1 MLIGFPADV
10 DDDKTT
16 ADQWEVLYNYGV
28 PCRSYL
34 GKPRWMVPKQT
45 VLGSISSVF
54 YVNASHDPNVV
65 IDYHWVANK
74 YCKVAEVKMLK
85 DVDSKELL
93 CAFDNAYQARTKLM
107 AAHSKWPEPGEDN
120 VTATKSLGETPSN
133 RDTSSDEDNVTATK
147 SLRETP
153 ADPYTSSADNKVV
166 GTGANPIEI
175 DHTPLTGRRTRRVS
189 TAKEPSQE
197 TGNASVEPDTVCNKC
212 VRYVL

>member
-107 AAHSKWPEPGEDN
+107 AAHSKWQEPGE
-120 VTATKSLGETPSN
+120 
-133 RDTSSDEDNVTATK
+133 DTSSDEDNVTATK

-189 TAKEPSQE
+189 TAK
-197 TGNASVEPDTVCNKC
+197 VCNKC